1 MEKMMI
7 TIPCES
13 KATQS
18 KIAKELQAQGFER
31 VEEIYWMNLWK
42 KDNVTI
48 VLEVE

>member
-31 VEEIYWMNLWK
+31 VEEIYWQYMWK
-42 KDNVTI
+42 KENVLI
-48 VLEVE
+48 VLEKQ